1 MDNYNMD
8 MYQKLNDDAAP
19 IMVLEK
25 QYGATKIADI
35 SKALDEY
42 ARLHTGG
49 FASEAEILTLSRAYP
64 DNELYK
70 ADAKNIV
77 LEPVVVGGPASVEVI
92 DREGHL
98 ITTEALEKAFEKYM
112 SNFRTRNTMV
122 LHSDVQVG
130 WALPA
135 YITKT
140 GQVFKS
146 GVDHDKGLFFITE
159 LRGDTN
165 IAKRVLEQIDD
176 GTLKSYS
183 IAGSAIQTQQLMKNN
198 SPYMQVD
205 ELELSEITV
214 CEKGVN
220 QEAKFDLLKTEGMD
234 SSITCTDG
242 SCLAATEHT
251 HRVEAEIIEHI
262 EKAEETPSRK
272 FYESPRIYTGTNKLN
287 YKKSLDAWLKFNG

>member
-1 MDNYNMD
+1 MNSVNLD
-8 MYQKLNDDAAP
+8 MYQKISDDASP
-19 IMVLEK
+19 ITVLEK
-25 QYGATKIADI
+25 QYGATTIEDIA
-35 SKALDEY
+35 KALDEFE
-42 ARLHTGG
+42 RLYNAG

-64 DNELYK
+64 DNEIYMTA
-70 ADAKNIV
+70 ADAITND
-77 LEPVVVGGPASVEVI
+77 PVVVGGPASVEVI

-98 ITTEALEKAFEKYM
+98 ITTAALEKAFDKYM
-112 SNFRTRNTMV
+112 DNFRTRNTMV

-146 GVDHDKGLFFITE
+146 GVDSEKGLFFITE

-165 IAKRVLEQIDD
+165 IAKRVLEQISD

-183 IAGSAIQTQQLMKNN
+183 IAGSAVKTQQMMKANM
-198 SPYMQVD
+198 PYMQVD

-242 SCLAATEHT
+242 SCLATTEHT
-251 HRVEAEIIEHI
+251 HRVEAELQEPI
-262 EKAEETPSRK
+262 EKEEAPKRK
-272 FYESPRIYTGTNKLN
+272 FYSSPRIYKSNNTVD

>member
-1 MDNYNMD
+1 MNSVNLD
-8 MYQKLNDDAAP
+8 MYQKISDDASP
-19 IMVLEK
+19 ITVLEK
-25 QYGATKIADI
+25 QYGATTIEDIA
-35 SKALDEY
+35 KALDEFE
-42 ARLHTGG
+42 RLYNAG

-64 DNELYK
+64 DNEIYMTA
-70 ADAKNIV
+70 ADGITND
-77 LEPVVVGGPASVEVI
+77 PVVVGGPASVEVI

-98 ITTEALEKAFEKYM
+98 ITTAALEKAFDKYM
-112 SNFRTRNTMV
+112 DNFRTRNTMV

-146 GVDHDKGLFFITE
+146 GVDSEKGLFFITE

-165 IAKRVLEQIDD
+165 IAKRVLEQISD

-183 IAGSAIQTQQLMKNN
+183 IAGSAVKTQQMMKANM
-198 SPYMQVD
+198 PYMQVD

-251 HRVEAEIIEHI
+251 HRVEAELQKPI
-262 EKAEETPSRK
+262 EKAEAPKKK
-272 FYESPRIYTGTNKLN
+272 FYTSPRIYKSNNKVD